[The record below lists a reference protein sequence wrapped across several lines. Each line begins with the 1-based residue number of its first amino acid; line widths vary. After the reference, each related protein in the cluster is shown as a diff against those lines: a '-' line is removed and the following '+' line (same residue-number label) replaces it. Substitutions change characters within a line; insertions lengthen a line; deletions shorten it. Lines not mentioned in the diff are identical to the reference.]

1 MSNRAARRGPGI
13 VTILLAIRD
22 GLEVRGAERAVLE
35 AILLRAGPE
44 KNWGSF
50 PGLPQIAVD
59 TRLSVRSAQ
68 RSILTL
74 EKAGLIN
81 ITRRAYTSHFYHI
94 NVKKI
99 LEAAAAKKVES
110 RTLPPCPFEYEDASA
125 DAIIDEIVDGP
136 QVSAETEEELDPS
149 DRASTPP
156 ARAQAPTQKP
166 YHRGDRDEIAA
177 ALVDYDLDPADRE
190 SIATAL
196 IKGNDRDVIES
207 AMGALDRNAVADGMA
222 KATNPAGYL
231 RACIERKIDNYWRD
245 KEADEC
251 LAAS

>member
-1 MSNRAARRGPGI
+1 

-22 GLEVRGAERAVLE
+22 CLEVKGAERAVLE
-35 AILLRAGPE
+35 AILLRADR
-44 KNWGSF
+44 KKQWGCF
-50 PGLPQIAVD
+50 PSLPVIAAD
-59 TRLSVRSAQ
+59 ARLSVRSAQ

-74 EKAGLIN
+74 EKAGLIS
-81 ITRRAYTSHFYHI
+81 ITHRPYTSNFYHV
-94 NVKKI
+94 NVKTI
-99 LEAAAAKKVES
+99 LEAAAAKKAE
-110 RTLPPCPFEYEDASA
+110 RGTFPACPFDDGDDSDDAVLN
-125 DAIIDEIVDGP
+125 ELTDGP
-136 QVSAETEEELDPS
+136 QSDVESEEEDEELDPE

-166 YHRGDRDEIAA
+166 YQRRDRDDIAA
-177 ALVDYDLDPADRE
+177 ALVQYDLDPADSE

-207 AMGALDRNAVADGMA
+207 AMDALDRNAVADGMG

-231 RACIERKIDNYWRD
+231 RACIERKIENYWRD

-251 LAAS
+251 LEAS